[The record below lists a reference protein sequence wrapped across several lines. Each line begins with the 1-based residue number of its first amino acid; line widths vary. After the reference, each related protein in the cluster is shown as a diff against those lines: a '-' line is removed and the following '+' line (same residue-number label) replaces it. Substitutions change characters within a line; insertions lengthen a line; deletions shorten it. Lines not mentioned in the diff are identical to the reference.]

1 MERRG
6 QSRKRIFRLPN
17 APPRDHLILPKIK
30 ENKALVLDSA
40 LFNKRD
46 YAADERLWSDR
57 Y

>member
-46 YAADERLWSDR
+46 YAADERVWSDR